1 MYVVLP
7 TFTLIFPT
15 LCEPTFMWSV
25 HLYMILQTYKKCCLS
40 LCGLTYLYVMLPT
53 FMWYCTPLCNVAR
66 IKKVFTMN
74 YSTQPY
80 KGFANNQPHKVL
92 TTIQPISQHPPS
104 HINTQIYLY
113 SCARTLAGGQ
123 GSAGCRWRPQRRWSG
138 CWCQSAPGSCRC
150 PAGPTWLWA
159 ARRTCASP
167 GQTRSWCWSRQCP
180 GCHPQLQ
187 HDQTATSI
195 MIWAFTS

>member
-1 MYVVLP
+1 MDFKNKTYFHVTLYTSCDVGTPSESIHNELLNP
-7 TFTLIFPT
+7 TKY
-15 LCEPTFMWSV
+15 S
-25 HLYMILQTYKKCCLS
+25 QTTN
-40 LCGLTYLYVMLPT
+40 LT
-53 FMWYCTPLCNVAR
+53 
-66 IKKVFTMN
+66 K
-74 YSTQPY
+74 YSQPY
-80 KGFANNQPHKVL
+80 NQSHS
-92 TTIQPISQHPPS
+92 IPPS

-113 SCARTLAGGQ
+113 SCARTLAGGR

-159 ARRTCASP
+159 AHRTCASP